1 MFNIVKLPEG
11 DWCFQ
16 RYLCDNDLDQDKIS
30 QEKIV
35 NTLIFD
41 TKASVNQTDRTL
53 SETSW
58 LLLEGYSEVKTSSK
72 MMLRLII
79 VSQENSQP
87 KKAI

>member
-41 TKASVNQTDRTL
+41 TKASVNQTERTL
-53 SETSW
+53 SETS
-58 LLLEGYSEVKTSSK
+58 
-72 MMLRLII
+72 
-79 VSQENSQP
+79 
-87 KKAI
+87 

>member
-1 MFNIVKLPEG
+1 MFNIVKLPG
-11 DWCFQ
+11 GYWCFQ

-53 SETSW
+53 SETS
-58 LLLEGYSEVKTSSK
+58 
-72 MMLRLII
+72 
-79 VSQENSQP
+79 
-87 KKAI
+87 